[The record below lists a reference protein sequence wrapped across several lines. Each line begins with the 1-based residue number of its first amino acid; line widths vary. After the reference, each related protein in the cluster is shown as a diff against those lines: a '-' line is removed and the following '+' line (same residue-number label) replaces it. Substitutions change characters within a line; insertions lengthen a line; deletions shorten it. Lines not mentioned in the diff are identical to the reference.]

1 MATRN
6 PENIRTV
13 ALVGH
18 GGSGKTALA
27 EAIAFNT
34 GLTTRMGKVEDGNTV
49 SDFGNEEQKRQ
60 ISINSSLISIDHAG
74 RNIYVIDCPGYA
86 DFIGELR
93 SSMRVVDS
101 ALVVISGVH
110 GVEVQTEKAWE
121 FGEDMQIPMAFY
133 ISKME
138 RENADFERT
147 LREIQDYLSDKAVPL
162 FLPVGKEAA
171 FKGVVDVLRQK
182 AYMYKGDGSKEF
194 TETDVPS
201 DLADYVT
208 SSREALVE
216 RIVEADD
223 ELMMRYLEGEQ
234 LSIEELVPAL
244 RKSVLS
250 RSLFPV
256 LPGASTSNVGVCQL
270 LDAIAEVL
278 PSPLEMPPRKAL
290 KGDSEVMVEP
300 DPAGKFS
307 AFCFKIMVDPY
318 VGKLSFIR
326 VFSGS
331 ASSENPLY
339 NLSRGEDER
348 VSAFKLMRG
357 KESVDTKDVVVG
369 DIVAIPKLHS
379 TVVGDTLGVKGM
391 DFIYPEIQFAK
402 PVFSVAVRPRSRA
415 DEDKLANA
423 LNKMLEEDRTLH
435 FEKNPETNDSVLSGM
450 GDLHIDVMLS
460 KIKERYGVELDTET
474 PKVPYRET
482 IKKPSKAQGKYKKQ
496 TGGRGQYGDVHIEFV
511 PLPRGEGFLF
521 EDKIVGGAVP
531 KSYIPAVEK
540 GLREA
545 MQKGVLAGY
554 PSVDFKASLF
564 FGSYHD
570 VDSSEM
576 AFKIAASMA
585 FKKGMVEASPVL
597 LEPIMNVE
605 VVVPEDYLGDV
616 MGDFNGRRGKIMG
629 IDSRGRLQVVKA
641 QVPLAEMFRYAIIL
655 RSMTSGRGNFTME
668 FSHYEEVPHDIAKK
682 IIAEAEVQEDE
693 D

>member
-13 ALVGH
+13 ALTGH

-27 EAIAFNT
+27 EAIAFDT

-49 SDFGNEEQKRQ
+49 SDFGSEEQKRQ
-60 ISINSSLISIDHAG
+60 ISINSSLLSLEYSGKH
-74 RNIYVIDCPGYA
+74 IYIIDCPGYA

-121 FGEDMQIPMAFY
+121 FGEDMQTPLAFY

-147 LREIQDYLSDKAVPL
+147 LKEIQDYLSDKAVPL
-162 FLPVGKEAA
+162 YLPVGKEAS

-182 AYMYKGDGSKEF
+182 AFMYKGDGSRDF
-194 TETDVPS
+194 TE
-201 DLADYVT
+201 ADIPAEMADEAA
-208 SSREALVE
+208 SAREMLVE
-216 RIVEADD
+216 RVVEADD
-223 ELMMRYLEGEQ
+223 ELMMRYLDGEQ
-234 LSIEELVPAL
+234 LSLEEILPAL
-244 RKSVLS
+244 RKSILS
-250 RSLFPV
+250 RTLFPV
-256 LPGASTSNVGVCQL
+256 IPGSSTSNVGVCQL
-270 LDAIAEVL
+270 LDAIADSF
-278 PSPLEMPPRKAL
+278 PNPLEMEPRRAL
-290 KGDSEVMVEP
+290 KKDSEMTVSP
-300 DPAGKFS
+300 DPSGKFS
-307 AFCFKIMVDPY
+307 AFCFKVMVDPY

-326 VFSGS
+326 VFSGT
-331 ASSENPLY
+331 ASSENPIY
-339 NLSRGEDER
+339 NVSKGEDER

-357 KESVDTKDVVVG
+357 KDSVDSRDVVVG

-379 TVVGDTLGVKGM
+379 TVVGDTLGVKGI
-391 DFIYPEIQFAK
+391 DFVFPEIQFAK
-402 PVFSVAVRPRSRA
+402 PVFSVAVKPRSRA

-423 LNKMLEEDRTLH
+423 LNKMLEEDQTLH

-474 PKVPYRET
+474 PRVPYRET

-496 TGGRGQYGDVHIEFV
+496 TGGRGQYGDVHIEFS

-545 MQKGVLAGY
+545 INKGVVAGY

-585 FKKGMVEASPVL
+585 FKKGMAEAAPIL

-616 MGDFNGRRGKIMG
+616 MGDFNSRRGKIMG

-668 FSHYEEVPHDIAKK
+668 FSHYEEVPHEIAKK
-682 IIAEAEVQEDE
+682 IIAEAEVQEAE

>member
-1 MATRN
+1 
-6 PENIRTV
+6 
-13 ALVGH
+13 
-18 GGSGKTALA
+18 
-27 EAIAFNT
+27 
-34 GLTTRMGKVEDGNTV
+34 
-49 SDFGNEEQKRQ
+49 
-60 ISINSSLISIDHAG
+60 
-74 RNIYVIDCPGYA
+74 
-86 DFIGELR
+86 
-93 SSMRVVDS
+93 
-101 ALVVISGVH
+101 VISGVH

-121 FGEDMQIPMAFY
+121 FGEDMQLPMAFY

-147 LREIQDYLSDKAVPL
+147 LSEIQDYLSDKAVPL

-182 AYMYKGDGSKEF
+182 AYMYKGDGSSEF
-194 TETDVPS
+194 NETDVPS

-208 SSREALVE
+208 SAREVLVE

-234 LSIEELVPAL
+234 LSMEELVPAL

-278 PSPLEMPPRKAL
+278 PGPLDMPPRKAL

-348 VSAFKLMRG
+348 VSAFKVMR
-357 KESVDTKDVVVG
+357 
-369 DIVAIPKLHS
+369 ARNRWIPGMWLL
-379 TVVGDTLGVKGM
+379 GTLWPYRSCTAPLWATPGGQGM
-391 DFIYPEIQFAK
+391 DFI
-402 PVFSVAVRPRSRA
+402 SPRSSSQTRVQRGGQTQEPA

-423 LNKMLEEDRTLH
+423 LNKMLERTRP
-435 FEKNPETNDSVLSGM
+435 FTSKESGDQRQCPFSS
-450 GDLHIDVMLS
+450 DLHIDVMLS
-460 KIKERYGVELDTET
+460 KTRNGTGLNWTRRLRRFPTGDHKETLQG
-474 PKVPYRET
+474 PGKVQKTDR
-482 IKKPSKAQGKYKKQ
+482 
-496 TGGRGQYGDVHIEFV
+496 GRGQYGDVHIEFV
-511 PLPRGEGFLF
+511 PLSGDGFLF
-521 EDKIVGGAVP
+521 EGQDRRRGSAQVLHPCRGEGA
-531 KSYIPAVEK
+531 S
-540 GLREA
+540 EA
-545 MQKGVLAGY
+545 PQKGSLQATHRWTSRPVSSSVPITMWTRRRW
-554 PSVDFKASLF
+554 PS
-564 FGSYHD
+564 
-570 VDSSEM
+570 DSR
-576 AFKIAASMA
+576 FMA

-616 MGDFNGRRGKIMG
+616 MGDLTPKGQDHG

-668 FSHYEEVPHDIAKK
+668 FSH
-682 IIAEAEVQEDE
+682 
-693 D
+693 